1 MKKAVA
7 ILLIALVALA
17 ALACGKNDTIVG
29 TWEYDLE
36 ATLDANV
43 KAGVISEA
51 AAEYARQIQAMNEM
65 KVVYTFTKDGK
76 VTYAASGAGQSNTDT
91 GEYRIEGNQL
101 YMPEGSVM
109 EFVIEGKHLTLT
121 EYYTTDDGGTVPAIV
136 VLTRK

>member
-7 ILLIALVALA
+7 ILLIALAALA
-17 ALACGKNDTIVG
+17 ALACGKNETIVG

-43 KAGVISEA
+43 KAGVISEE
-51 AAEYARQIQAMNEM
+51 AAEYARNMQATSELQL
-65 KVVYTFTKDGK
+65 VYTFTKDGK
-76 VTYAASGAGQSNTDT
+76 VTYTASAVGQSNTDT

-109 EFVIEGKHLTLT
+109 EFAIEGKRLTLT
-121 EYYTTDDGGTVPAIV
+121 EYYEADDGGMVPAIV